1 MEQGAFMV
9 SISCC
14 VQLLSFIL
22 VLHGGSKPLKCLK
35 PSYHLKKDYPLK
47 LMKTYLFRFIS
58 SSFRIYNIMKSKPCA
73 NRRNIV
79 GCYLLRPFAH
89 PVACFACCW
98 KFSCTKFETSQIFS
112 YVQMEATTPN
122 IVGPTKLGVVASVC
136 MYSFTINLSVNYF
149 IDLYIC
155 FICTHVTPEH
165 WNNTLEINLMTKF
178 IKSFKL
184 IKV

>member
-58 SSFRIYNIMKSKPCA
+58 SSFRIYNIIKSKPA
-73 NRRNIV
+73 QMDTT
-79 GCYLLRPFAH
+79 LLDVICCVH
-89 PVACFACCW
+89 LHTLLHVVACCW
-98 KFSCTKFETSQIFS
+98 EFSCSKFETGQTFS
-112 YVQMEATTPN
+112 YVQAEATTPN

-165 WNNTLEINLMTKF
+165 
-178 IKSFKL
+178 
-184 IKV
+184 

>member
-14 VQLLSFIL
+14 VQLLPFIL

-58 SSFRIYNIMKSKPCA
+58 SSFRIYNIIKSKPAQTDTTLLDVICCVHLHTLLHV
-73 NRRNIV
+73 V
-79 GCYLLRPFAH
+79 GNSVAQSLKPVKLLATCKQR
-89 PVACFACCW
+89 
-98 KFSCTKFETSQIFS
+98 ET
-112 YVQMEATTPN
+112 TLN

-136 MYSFTINLSVNYF
+136 THSFTINLSVNNF
-149 IDLYIC
+149 IDL
-155 FICTHVTPEH
+155 
-165 WNNTLEINLMTKF
+165 
-178 IKSFKL
+178 
-184 IKV
+184 